1 MDQSVANS
9 FSNVGRFIPSE
20 GCGGDKSKTYCEED
34 ERYPDLGD
42 ITPKLTEKQL
52 GILKHKEYDQILIN
66 LLFVFSLC
74 KL

>member
-1 MDQSVANS
+1 MAKGNINLFYYLKGFYLDQAVSNS

-34 ERYPDLGD
+34 ERYPDLRD

-52 GILKHKEYDQILIN
+52 GILEHK
-66 LLFVFSLC
+66 
-74 KL
+74 